1 MDRKEFFE
9 TYAPYAQA
17 EQMRY
22 GIPASV
28 TLAQMW
34 LESGGGSSYLARE
47 GKNFFGIKALGGWTG
62 DVLYANDDKKH
73 EAFRKYDN
81 VQDCIRNHSM
91 FLMGDR
97 YQKQCG
103 LLEATDYKGW
113 AKGIKAAGY
122 ATDPEYTSK
131 LIGIIERNHLDE
143 YDREAAA
150 TYLSNGKQCGKD
162 KNQHFIVDAVK
173 YNNSTFGMPLRDSDT
188 MILNSDFGHRD
199 IDYGSTEHEGIDLH
213 AVKGTDVYASESGI
227 VLTTG
232 KQGVQNDGKVGAGN
246 YIYVAYPR
254 PDGSYRVAS
263 YMHLDSIN
271 VKPGDQVNAN
281 TILAKSGNSGG
292 VRDHLHFGVAKVDK
306 VDDIKA
312 LNDYIAKLSDP
323 QQEAKW
329 SDVRNAALG
338 NTSGA
343 NYGHYYDAKE
353 YLAEVAIVGKLNTK
367 LEKKGDSKKE
377 NLLAAAKEKV
387 SENDVILLAQKATSG
402 EIEHFDID
410 QQMTA
415 MTSLFGM
422 DDASQGTGQNSLLEL
437 FKQSGMG
444 GGGDLVSSLISMAMM
459 LLFASM
465 TGKSQSEKQAAAN
478 DVAQVLKGEK
488 TDDEAGILV
497 DPEAIREEA
506 KKDKK
511 GQHEGFDVASAR
523 SKGQQDYDLLRD
535 GQESQEQQRIG
546 QDENRG
552 AALA

>member
-1 MDRKEFFE
+1 MDRKEFFD

-17 EQMRY
+17 EQVRY
-22 GIPASV
+22 GIPASI

-81 VQDCIRNHSM
+81 VQDSIRNHSM
-91 FLMGDR
+91 FLMGNR

-103 LLEATDYKGW
+103 HLEATDYKGW

-131 LIGIIERNHLDE
+131 LIGIIEKNHLDVF
-143 YDREAAA
+143 DREAAA
-150 TYLSNGKQCGKD
+150 KTLSNNQQCGEN
-162 KNQHFIVDAVK
+162 KNQYLVQDAAK
-173 YNNSTFGMPLRDSDT
+173 LGNFSFGMPLRNSET
-188 MILNSDFGHRD
+188 MKLNSDFGHRD

-232 KQGVQNDGKVGAGN
+232 QQDSAGKGKAGGGN

-254 PDGSYRVAS
+254 ADGTYRVAS

-271 VKPGDQVNAN
+271 VKAGDQVNGD
-281 TILAKSGNSGG
+281 TILAKSGNTGG
-292 VRDHLHFGVAKVDK
+292 VSAHLHFGVAKVDK
-306 VDDIKA
+306 ADDIKA

-338 NTSGA
+338 NTDGA

-353 YLAEVAIVGKLNTK
+353 YLAEIAVVGGLNAK
-367 LEKKGDSKKE
+367 LENSKKE
-377 NLLAAAKEKV
+377 DLLASAKEKV
-387 SENDVILLAQKATSG
+387 SKEDVTLLVQKGMSDKL
-402 EIEHFDID
+402 EHFNID
-410 QQMTA
+410 QQMLA
-415 MTSLFGM
+415 MASMFGM
-422 DDASQGTGQNSLLEL
+422 DDSGQGTGQNSLLEL

-511 GQHEGFDVASAR
+511 GQHDGFDVASAR
-523 SKGQQDYDLLRD
+523 SKGQQDFDLLRD